1 MEQTMI
7 KFWAAGF
14 DDQLPCARN
23 RYNFGIGAILFTNKQ
38 DADDYVAGKVISVR
52 EFSAPRPIDLRDLIG
67 QQRTRYYN
75 HLVGLGVSDETLAK
89 ELAQFDQRTRG

>member
-1 MEQTMI
+1 MERSMV

-23 RYNFGIGAILFTNKQ
+23 RYNFGVGAILFTNKQ

-67 QQRTRYYN
+67 QQRARFHR
-75 HLVGLGVSDETLAK
+75 HLVGLNASEEIIAK
-89 ELAQFDQRTRG
+89 ELAEFDQRTRG

>member
-1 MEQTMI
+1 MERSMI

-14 DDQLPCARN
+14 DDQFPCARN
-23 RYNFGIGAILFTNKQ
+23 RYNFGVGAILFTNKQ

-52 EFSAPRPIDLRDLIG
+52 EFSAPRPIDLRDLID
-67 QQRTRYYN
+67 QQRTRLYN

-89 ELAQFDQRTRG
+89 ELAEFDQRTRG